1 MNELE
6 NLAFKFHFNINIYN
20 KHLLP
25 NIAWSKLEPI
35 YQVHMIRKPKDL
47 FPYNSRCM
55 IRYKYTSSQEA

>member
-25 NIAWSKLEPI
+25 NIASNIPGTYDKETQGFISL
-35 YQVHMIRKPKDL
+35 
-47 FPYNSRCM
+47 
-55 IRYKYTSSQEA
+55 

>member
-6 NLAFKFHFNINIYN
+6 NFAFKFHFNINIYN
-20 KHLLP
+20 KHFLP
-25 NIAWSKLEPI
+25 NIAWNKLEPI

-55 IRYKYTSSQEA
+55 IRY